1 MARFLGFTFLFLFL
15 ALAATGGI
23 VAYFVLEGT
32 PPEIRVIS
40 PPQVIGREYT
50 LEVDA
55 LDGRSGLKSL
65 SVSIAQGEKYVEL
78 EPKIFEV
85 KDWWKGSGVKQETVS
100 WSISPL
106 KLGFSEGKAVI
117 TVSARDSSWRNGLKG
132 NEGIWRAEIPLDV
145 TPPVIEVKSTVHNLR
160 VGGSGL
166 VTYKVNEAVSSTG
179 VWIDDWFFP
188 GYPRTAAGGEG
199 LFAAMLA
206 VPVNVDKPRKVLI
219 EAVDMAGNS
228 AGTGLP
234 HRILRM
240 TPKVENIRISDS
252 FLAQKMP
259 DFMARYPDVQGS
271 PKEVFL
277 WVNGELRRRNNQE
290 IKEKCSEGTPE
301 ILWHGSFVAL
311 PRSAFKAGFADYR
324 HYFYNGKEIDQAYHM
339 GVDQASLGHA
349 EVPAGNT
356 GTVVFAEYLGIYG
369 NTVILD
375 HGLGLYS
382 LYAHLSEIRV
392 KTGDKVERGDVIGIT
407 GTTGL
412 AGGDHLHYAMIVHGV
427 FVNPIE
433 WWDKKWI
440 DDHIIDNL
448 VAQKGPD

>member
-1 MARFLGFTFLFLFL
+1 MAKFLGFTFLFVFL

-23 VAYFVLEGT
+23 VAYFVLEGA

-40 PPQVIGREYT
+40 PPEVIGREYT

-55 LDGRSGLKSL
+55 RDERSGLKSL
-65 SVSIAQGEKYVEL
+65 SVSIAQDEKSIDL
-78 EPKIFEV
+78 EPRLFEV
-85 KDWWKGSGVKQETVS
+85 KNWWKGSGVKQQTVS
-100 WSISPL
+100 WQISPL
-106 KLGFSEGKAVI
+106 KLGLSEGKAI
-117 TVSARDSSWRNGLKG
+117 ISVSARDSSWRNGLKG
-132 NEGIWRAEIPLDV
+132 NEGIWRAEIPVDV

-166 VTYKVNEAVSSTG
+166 VTYKVSEAVSGTG
-179 VWIDDWFFP
+179 VWVDECFFP
-188 GYPRTAAGGEG
+188 GSARTAGGGEG
-199 LFAAMLA
+199 IFVAMLA
-206 VPVNVDKPRKVLI
+206 VPVSINNPGKVLI
-219 EAVDMAGNS
+219 EAVDLAGNS

-240 TPKVENIRISDS
+240 TPKVENIEISDS

-259 DFMARYPDVQGS
+259 DFMARYPDLQGS
-271 PKEVFL
+271 PMDVFL

-290 IKEKCSEGTPE
+290 IKERCSDGVNE

-324 HYFYNGKEIDQAYHM
+324 HYFYKGKEIDQAYHM
-339 GVDQASLGHA
+339 GIDQASLSHS

-356 GTVVFAEYLGIYG
+356 GIVVFAEYLGIYG

-392 KTGDKVERGDVIGIT
+392 KSGEKVERGDVIGIT
-407 GTTGL
+407 GATGL
-412 AGGDHLHYAMIVHGV
+412 AGGDHLHYATIVHGV

-440 DDHIIDNL
+440 DDHILNNFA
-448 VAQKGPD
+448 AQ